1 MTTEERY
8 ARMCKKLEQ
17 DKHKRILQDNRAKSV
32 DDKIKRNR
40 EKIIGQL
47 FIKYFPITQEFTPG
61 KTMAENADEF
71 ELLEE
76 FIKSLAQCQQRYQ
89 EMEDKLSSLR

>member
-1 MTTEERY
+1 MTIEERY
-8 ARMCKKLEQ
+8 DLLHKKLKQ
-17 DKHKRILQDNRAKSV
+17 DKHRKILQDNRAKSA

-47 FIKYFPITQEFTPG
+47 FIKYFPIAQEFTPG
-61 KTMAENADEF
+61 KNMAENADEF

-89 EMEDKLSSLR
+89 EIEDKLSSLR